1 LGDLPGPEVV
11 VCYALSG
18 LAAGVAGALTTA
30 RAAFFAP
37 HGTTGI
43 LLPVLAALA
52 VAGSARG
59 SGLVAPLAAAAGAV
73 VVGVMRFALISVD
86 RLNVDVILAGLL
98 VGTLVV
104 GHAIHRLMR
113 PRPARR
119 T

>member
-1 LGDLPGPEVV
+1 
-11 VCYALSG
+11 
-18 LAAGVAGALTTA
+18 
-30 RAAFFAP
+30 
-37 HGTTGI
+37 
-43 LLPVLAALA
+43 
-52 VAGSARG
+52 
-59 SGLVAPLAAAAGAV
+59 
-73 VVGVMRFALISVD
+73 MRFALISVD